1 MKTIEPILG
10 GQYFASL
17 LVVGLFD
24 GGQWSSATKEALCS
38 EGRRGEGPELLLK
51 LKQRN
56 SLVDEK
62 YVFGSVC

>member
-38 EGRRGEGPELLLK
+38 EGRRGGSRVAVETETE
-51 LKQRN
+51 KQ
-56 SLVDEK
+56 
-62 YVFGSVC
+62 FG